1 MRFLVVCGCAVLLGL
16 SGCATAPVAQ
26 APAHLN
32 AHPVSAFELDG
43 RIALRYGRESSLANI
58 HWQHTPAR
66 DTLALSTP
74 LGQTVAVLIR
84 DSTGVTLTD
93 SGGHIHTASSLEDLT
108 GQLLG
113 WRLPL
118 QDLTY
123 WVAGSAIPQ
132 LPYRVNTDSA
142 TGMIELAQSDWLVT
156 YKRWTMAEGK
166 ELPDNLV
173 VSGAGVTVHLIVG
186 EWLQAR

>member
-1 MRFLVVCGCAVLLGL
+1 MGL
-16 SGCATAPVAQ
+16 SGCATAPVAH

-32 AHPVSAFELDG
+32 ANPVSDFELDG
-43 RIALRYGRESSLANI
+43 RIALRYGNESSLANI
-58 HWQHTPAR
+58 HWQHTPAS
-66 DTLALSTP
+66 DTLTLSTP

-84 DSTGVTLTD
+84 DSKGVTLTD
-93 SGGHIHTASSLEDLT
+93 SGGHIHTASTLEDLT

-123 WVAGSAIPQ
+123 WVAGSATPR
-132 LPYRVNTDSA
+132 LPYRVQTDSA
-142 TGMIELAQSDWLVT
+142 TGMVELAQSDWLVT

-166 ELPDNLV
+166 ELPNNLI
-173 VSGAGVTVHLIVG
+173 VSGAGVTAHLIIG
-186 EWLQAR
+186 EWRLAR